1 MDGGRRELGEAEAE
15 LVLRALEGDVSA
27 LIRARTISRLWH
39 RVCAFPGIWTIV
51 RWPMLLPMSDDALL
65 LVMRMCKSTV
75 QILDFSLPSDDDSFD
90 MLRAPA
96 ALSWEWSLE
105 NLRGGLS
112 PKTLSRVVAAAG
124 PRLRDLRFS
133 WGGIRA
139 GQVLLLLLLLCVRER
154 VSE

>member
-15 LVLRALEGDVSA
+15 MVLRAMEGEVSA
-27 LIRARTISRLWH
+27 LMRARTVSRLWH
-39 RVCAFPGIWTIV
+39 RVCAFPGIWTLV
-51 RWPMLLPMSDDALL
+51 RWPMLLPVSDNALL
-65 LVMRMCKSTV
+65 LVMRLSGGCTSNF
-75 QILDFSLPSDDDSFD
+75 DFSLPSDDDSFD